1 MMIHERLNF
10 PAVNVLEFAIS
21 LIPAGLLRPRVQHP
35 ELEFRAER
43 GARQRRHQEEAGVE
57 QDDEGQKPSRANGAI
72 NDR

>member
-1 MMIHERLNF
+1 MIHDWLNF
-10 PAVNVLEFAIS
+10 PVVNVLKFFKY

-43 GARQRRHQEEAGVE
+43 GARQRGHQEEAGVE